1 MFAML
6 QDLARDKKKLAIAG
20 VVTVALLYVDF
31 SYVISSQIKVL
42 KDLKAKIVSVRKDI
56 ETLNNDIKY
65 VKTTTSKM
73 VTLVTNKK
81 LPLEKE
87 IPSLLQDISAIANMN
102 GIRIMQ
108 IDSTKEEAKAPQK
121 GAASKP
127 KKGERAAAQRESWS
141 AMSAVKIKL
150 DIIASYH
157 KLGNF
162 INEIENAEKL
172 CIVDELSINRD
183 SADPLKQSVRMVIK
197 TYVKK

>member
-1 MFAML
+1 MFAVL

-20 VVTVALLYVDF
+20 VVLVVFLFADF
-31 SYVISSQIKVL
+31 NFVISTQIKGL
-42 KDLKAKIVSVRKDI
+42 KDLKSKIVSLRKDI
-56 ETLNNDIKY
+56 ESLNNDIKY
-65 VKTTTSKM
+65 VKTTTKNM

-87 IPSLLQDISAIANMN
+87 IPSLLQDISSIANLN
-102 GIRIMQ
+102 GVRIMQ
-108 IDSTKEEAKAPQK
+108 IDATKDTAKSGK
-121 GAASKP
+121 NTVAARA
-127 KKGERAAAQRESWS
+127 KKGDKAAAKKESALS
-141 AMSAVKIKL
+141 VNTVKIKM

-172 CIVDELSINRD
+172 CIIDDLSINKD
-183 SADPLKQSVRMVIK
+183 AADPLKQHISLVIK